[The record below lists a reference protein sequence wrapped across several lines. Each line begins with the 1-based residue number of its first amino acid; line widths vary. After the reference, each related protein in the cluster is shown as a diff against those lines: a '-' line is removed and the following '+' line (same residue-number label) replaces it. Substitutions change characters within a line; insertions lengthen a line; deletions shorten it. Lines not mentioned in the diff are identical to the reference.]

1 MAFKMK
7 SSENFK
13 EPKKTPVFLLLDVS
27 GSMYGEKIDM
37 LNDAVD
43 TLLQTLAADEAPY
56 LVSVITFGSR
66 VDCYIEPTSAKEASD
81 RWRNMDADGMTP
93 MGGALRMAKDII
105 EDNTVIKGRMYYP
118 VVVLVSDGAPNDEW
132 KPALEAFIGTGR
144 TAKCQR
150 MAMGIGA
157 DANMSVL
164 KKFVQGMTDDAIY
177 KAADADEIPEFFKK
191 VTRVSQEQARGRS
204 SLAQPSAASAKQA
217 PAGGSGPDLHG
228 DLPPTD
234 VDDDDDYY

>member
-1 MAFKMK
+1 MALKIK
-7 SSENFK
+7 SSEYYK

-27 GSMYGEKIDM
+27 GSMYGDKIDT

-43 TLLQTLAADEAPY
+43 TMLRTLAADEAPY
-56 LVSVITFGSR
+56 LVSVITFGNK
-66 VDCYIEPTSAKEASD
+66 VDCYIEPTSAKEAAG

-93 MGGALRMAKDII
+93 MGGALRMAKDLI
-105 EDNTVIKGRMYYP
+105 EDNTIIKGRMYYP

-132 KPALEAFIGTGR
+132 KKPLEDFIGTGR

-164 KKFVQGMTDDAIY
+164 KKFVEGMADEAIY
-177 KAADADEIPEFFKK
+177 QAADAADISEFFKK
-191 VTRVSQEQARGRS
+191 VTRVSQEQARGSS
-204 SLAQPSAASAKQA
+204 SLTSPSAGAARNASN
-217 PAGGSGPDLHG
+217 AGSAADLHG
-228 DLPPTD
+228 DVPPTG
-234 VDDDDDYY
+234 VDDDDDY